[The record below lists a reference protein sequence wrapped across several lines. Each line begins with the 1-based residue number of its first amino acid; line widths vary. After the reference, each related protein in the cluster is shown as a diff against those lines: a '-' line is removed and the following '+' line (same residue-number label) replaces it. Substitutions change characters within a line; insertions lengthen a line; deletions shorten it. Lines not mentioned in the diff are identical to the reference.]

1 MPNPGSS
8 KTKAS
13 KESISQITVADYKID
28 VVRKS
33 IKNLH
38 LSVYPPTGRIRI
50 AVPKQMDDESIRLH
64 VVSKLGWI
72 KKHIARFEQVQRL
85 SHREYIT
92 GESHYL
98 EGKRY
103 LLNVIPDSSI
113 NMIKL
118 RGGAY
123 IDLYEKP
130 GIPIWHRPLM
140 LQEWYRARLKARVEP
155 LINKWQDIIGVQINE
170 WAIKQMKTKW
180 GTCNIIAKRIWINLE
195 LAKKPEDSLEYIIVH
210 ELLHLLEKHHND
222 NFKSLM
228 DQYLPDWRVRKD
240 RLNKLPLSHEE
251 WEY

>member
-1 MPNPGSS
+1 MPKALAS
-8 KTKAS
+8 KAS
-13 KESISQITVADYKID
+13 KDITSQITVSDYKID

-64 VVSKLGWI
+64 IVSKLGWI
-72 KKHIARFEQVQRL
+72 KKHIARFEQVERL

-113 NMIKL
+113 NRIKL

-130 GIPIWHRPLM
+130 GTPIVHRPLM
-140 LQEWYRARLKARVEP
+140 MQEWYRARLKARVEP
-155 LINKWQDIIGVQINE
+155 LIKKWQEIIGVQINE

-180 GTCNIIAKRIWINLE
+180 GSCNIEKKRIWINLE
-195 LAKKPEDSLEYIIVH
+195 LAKKPEHCLEYIIVH
-210 ELLHLLEKHHND
+210 EMVHFLERNHTERFVAH
-222 NFKSLM
+222 M
-228 DQYLPDWRVRKD
+228 DKFIPLWRNHKQELNQFPLAHEDW
-240 RLNKLPLSHEE
+240 S
-251 WEY
+251 Y

>member
-1 MPNPGSS
+1 MP
-8 KTKAS
+8 KAVATKAS
-13 KESISQITVADYKID
+13 KDITSQITVSDYKID

-64 VVSKLGWI
+64 IVSKLGWI
-72 KKHIARFEQVQRL
+72 KKHIARFEQVERL

-113 NMIKL
+113 NRIKL

-130 GIPIWHRPLM
+130 GTPIVHRPLM
-140 LQEWYRARLKARVEP
+140 MQEWYRARLKARVEP
-155 LINKWQDIIGVQINE
+155 LISKWQDIIGVQINE

-180 GTCNIIAKRIWINLE
+180 GTCNILAKRIWINLE
-195 LAKKPEDSLEYIIVH
+195 LAKKPEDCLEYIIVH

-222 NFKSLM
+222 SFKALM
-228 DQYLPDWRVRKD
+228 DKYLPDWRVRKD
-240 RLNKLPLSHEE
+240 ILNRFPLSHEE